1 MIPPVPVADTASLRE
16 TYRLGLAAKLAAIA
30 EAIAAARISAS
41 GSLDDAEALAHRLH
55 GSAGAFGFGA
65 VGEAA
70 GRLERALCVASRAA
84 MSERPWCAIE
94 LAVAELHRAVA
105 SARET
110 VACAAPSGPVAPDR
124 VSTVLIVDDEAD
136 IRTIGRISLEDVGG
150 MRVLLAR
157 SGEEGLAIAA
167 SERPDV
173 ILLDVMMPKMD
184 GLSTLARL
192 REDPRTACIPV
203 LFVTAKAQPHE
214 VEHYLR
220 AGARG
225 VIAKPFEPLSLPEEL
240 RRALS
245 APQPADGGH
254 HGHGA

>member
-1 MIPPVPVADTASLRE
+1 MIPPVDSAAELRE
-16 TYRLGLAAKLAAIA
+16 AYRLGLAGKLAAIA
-30 EAIAAARISAS
+30 GAIAEARAGASA
-41 GSLDDAEALAHRLH
+41 SLDDAEALAHRLH

-70 GRLERALCVASRAA
+70 GRLERTLCVASRGAV
-84 MSERPWCAIE
+84 SERPWCAIE

-105 SARET
+105 SAR
-110 VACAAPSGPVAPDR
+110 AAPAHVTPSGPVA
-124 VSTVLIVDDEAD
+124 VGTVLIVDDEAD

-150 MRVLLAR
+150 MRVLLAC

-192 REDPRTACIPV
+192 LEDPRTAGIPV

-214 VEHYLR
+214 IEHYLR

-225 VIAKPFEPLSLPEEL
+225 VIAKPFEPLSLPDEL
-240 RRALS
+240 RRAL
-245 APQPADGGH
+245 AGPTER
-254 HGHGA
+254 

>member
-1 MIPPVPVADTASLRE
+1 MIPPVAAIAELRE
-16 TYRLGLAAKLAAIA
+16 TYRHGLSAKLAAIVSAIA
-30 EAIAAARISAS
+30 EAREGSS
-41 GSLDDAEALAHRLH
+41 SLDEPEGLAHRLH
-55 GSAGAFGFGA
+55 GSAGAFGFAA

-70 GRLERALCVASRAA
+70 ARLETTLHVAARGPIA
-84 MSERPWCAIE
+84 ERPWCVIE

-105 SARET
+105 LAREVPT
-110 VACAAPSGPVAPDR
+110 GDPPPDPGPVNLG
-124 VSTVLIVDDEAD
+124 TVLIVDDEAD

-157 SGEEGLAIAA
+157 SGEEGLALAA

-173 ILLDVMMPKMD
+173 ILLDVMMPGMD

-192 REDPRTACIPV
+192 REDPRTADLPV

-225 VIAKPFEPLSLPEEL
+225 VIAKPFEPLTLPDQL
-240 RRALS
+240 RRAL
-245 APQPADGGH
+245 AR
-254 HGHGA
+254 

>member
-1 MIPPVPVADTASLRE
+1 VIPPGDAAAALRE

-30 EAIAAARISAS
+30 SAIAEARGGASA
-41 GSLDDAEALAHRLH
+41 SLDDAEALAHRLH

-70 GRLERALCVASRAA
+70 GRLERTLCVAARGAV
-84 MSERPWCAIE
+84 SERPWCAIE

-105 SARET
+105 SARAAPT
-110 VACAAPSGPVAPDR
+110 RPAPSGPAV
-124 VSTVLIVDDEAD
+124 VGTVLIVDDEAD

-192 REDPRTACIPV
+192 REDPRTAGIPV

-225 VIAKPFEPLSLPEEL
+225 VIAKPFEPLSLPDEL
-240 RRALS
+240 RRAL
-245 APQPADGGH
+245 AGPA
-254 HGHGA
+254 AR